1 MVGTAGFQPVAWPV
15 QCRAYNVCTLFPM
28 TGATSE
34 TKTERLALRATARQR
49 ALLEAASA
57 AEGCSI
63 SEFVLSQ
70 ATAAAA
76 NVLADRRLFQLPTK
90 GWEAFIEAL
99 DQPERKLPRLRALMR
114 KPTILDE

>member
-1 MVGTAGFQPVAWPV
+1 MDRTRDERGIGCPTPCV
-15 QCRAYNVCTLFPM
+15 QCVYNIGM